1 MLKGQKPI
9 ENPYNLPQQARDRY
23 GAEFCNWFYEEWL
36 QITGNLKRYDF
47 SNVLIVP
54 LISDNTK

>member
-54 LISDNTK
+54 LTSDNTK